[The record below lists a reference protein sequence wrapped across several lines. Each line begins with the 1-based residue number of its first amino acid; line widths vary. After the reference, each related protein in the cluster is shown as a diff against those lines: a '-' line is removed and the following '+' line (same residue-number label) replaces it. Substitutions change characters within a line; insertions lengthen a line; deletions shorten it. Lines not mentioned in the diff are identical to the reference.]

1 MRDEV
6 LTLIIIIV
14 PLSLAAVGGA
24 SSIYAPLQYQTVDV
38 HQWLT
43 AREFLDLFALARVTP
58 GPGSMITALIGWKVA
73 GLPGALAATLALFV
87 PSCLVCFFV
96 ARAWNRYRGTK
107 WHTAIEKGLRP
118 VAGGLVLAAVVVLLR
133 LAETGPMAWAVVIAA
148 TLALTWWPR
157 MHPAILLAGG
167 AVIFLAAQAAGF
179 SVL

>member
-6 LTLIIIIV
+6 LALIIIIV

-24 SSIYAPLQYQTVDV
+24 SSIYAPLQHQTVDV
-38 HQWLT
+38 HHWLT

-58 GPGSMITALIGWKVA
+58 GPGSMIATLVGWKVA

-96 ARAWNRYRGTK
+96 SRAWNRYRGTD

-118 VAGGLVLAAVVVLLR
+118 LAAGLVLAAVVVLLR
-133 LAETGPMAWAVVIAA
+133 LAETGPLAWAVVLAA
-148 TLALTWWPR
+148 TAVLTWLPKL
-157 MHPAILLAGG
+157 HPFMLLLGG
-167 AVIFLAAQAAGF
+167 AAIFLAARAAGF
-179 SVL
+179 AAV